1 MLSKSITAKLNEQIN
16 LELYSSNVYLQMS
29 AWCHKHGYEGCSICF
44 LLCARIVDYAKV
56 VYLCERNQWN
66 AFVR

>member
-29 AWCHKHGYEGCSICF
+29 AWCHKHGYEG
-44 LLCARIVDYAKV
+44 A
-56 VYLCERNQWN
+56 
-66 AFVR
+66 

>member
-29 AWCHKHGYEGCSICF
+29 AWCHKHGYEGAAAF
-44 LLCARIVDYAKV
+44 LLRHADGTYAKV